1 MMKIFKKTFLFLLC
15 CNFAY
20 AFHDVEVANEE
31 IAVLG
36 GLWTQ
41 IYVYE
46 EYCSDN
52 QYYEI
57 ILERLPE
64 SPRFNRYSSE
74 LEHLNND
81 QELAWERGGLGAS
94 AVISS
99 GETDCD
105 TMATVIWEWFGE
117 N

>member
-1 MMKIFKKTFLFLLC
+1 MKVIKKTFLFLLC
-15 CNFAY
+15 CNFAF

-57 ILERLPE
+57 ILERIPE
-64 SPRFNRYSSE
+64 SPRFSRYSIE

>member
-1 MMKIFKKTFLFLLC
+1 MKIIKKTFFFLLY
-15 CNFAY
+15 CNFAF

-52 QYYEI
+52 QYYEV
-57 ILERLPE
+57 ILERIPE

-81 QELAWERGGLGAS
+81 QELAWERCGLGAS

>member
-1 MMKIFKKTFLFLLC
+1 MKIIKKTFLFLLC
-15 CNFAY
+15 CNFAF

-57 ILERLPE
+57 ILERIPE

-74 LEHLNND
+74 LEHLN
-81 QELAWERGGLGAS
+81 
-94 AVISS
+94 IY
-99 GETDCD
+99 
-105 TMATVIWEWFGE
+105 
-117 N
+117 

>member
-1 MMKIFKKTFLFLLC
+1 MKIIKKTFLFLLC
-15 CNFAY
+15 CNFAF

-46 EYCSDN
+46 EYYSDN

-57 ILERLPE
+57 ILERIPE

-99 GETDCD
+99 G
-105 TMATVIWEWFGE
+105 
-117 N
+117 

>member
-1 MMKIFKKTFLFLLC
+1 MKIIKKTFFFLLC
-15 CNFAY
+15 CNFAF

-52 QYYEI
+52 QYYEV
-57 ILERLPE
+57 ILERIPE

-81 QELAWERGGLGAS
+81 QELAWERGGLGTS

-99 GETDCD
+99 G
-105 TMATVIWEWFGE
+105 
-117 N
+117 

>member
-1 MMKIFKKTFLFLLC
+1 MKIIPRILLFLFFSK
-15 CNFAY
+15 FAF
-20 AFHDVEVANEE
+20 AFHDVDVANEE
-31 IAVLG
+31 VAVLG

-46 EYCSDN
+46 EYCADN
-52 QYYEI
+52 QYYDI
-57 ILERLPE
+57 ILERLPN
-64 SPRFNRYSSE
+64 SHRFERYSVE
-74 LEHLNND
+74 LEHLTSD

-105 TMATVIWEWFGE
+105 TMATIIWEWFGE